1 MMNDKFKGIWISPDC
16 DIYETDNIQSHRL
29 VLKELNI
36 ENQLIQFSKKY
47 NWNKEQLRLNY
58 DKDISYI
65 SMVYGFIRVTSIF
78 NQIGIEFYKNIKR
91 DQLVKILDFIKSQNN
106 LHEIMILI
114 DVIGENRY
122 IKSDIF
128 NINMDL
134 RKFVV

>member
-1 MMNDKFKGIWISPDC
+1 MINDKFKGIWISPDC

-36 ENQLIQFSKKY
+36 EDELIQFSKKY
-47 NWNKEQLRLNY
+47 NWNEEQLRLNY

-91 DQLVKILDFIKSQNN
+91 DQLVKILDFIKSQDN
-106 LHEIMILI
+106 LHEITILI

>member
-29 VLKELNI
+29 VLRELNI
-36 ENQLIQFSKKY
+36 ENELIRFSKKY
-47 NWNKEQLRLNY
+47 NWNEEQLRLNY

-91 DQLVKILDFIKSQNN
+91 DQLIKILDFIKSQDN
-106 LHEIMILI
+106 LQEIIILI

-134 RKFVV
+134 SKFVV

>member
-36 ENQLIQFSKKY
+36 EDDLIQFSKKHK
-47 NWNKEQLRLNY
+47 WNEEQLRLNY

-65 SMVYGFIRVTSIF
+65 SMVYGFIRATSIF

-91 DQLVKILDFIKSQNN
+91 DQLVKILDFIKSQDN
-106 LHEIMILI
+106 LHEITILI

>member
-36 ENQLIQFSKKY
+36 EDELIQFSKKY
-47 NWNKEQLRLNY
+47 NWNEEQLRLNY

-91 DQLVKILDFIKSQNN
+91 DQLVKILDFIKSQDN
-106 LHEIMILI
+106 LHEITILI

>member
-1 MMNDKFKGIWISPDC
+1 MINDKFKGIWISPDC

-36 ENQLIQFSKKY
+36 EDELIQFSKKY
-47 NWNKEQLRLNY
+47 NWNEEQLRLNY

-91 DQLVKILDFIKSQNN
+91 DQLVKILDFIKSQDN
-106 LHEIMILI
+106 LHEITILI

-134 RKFVV
+134 SKFVV

>member
-36 ENQLIQFSKKY
+36 EDDLIQFSRKY
-47 NWNKEQLRLNY
+47 NWNEKQLSLNY

-91 DQLVKILDFIKSQNN
+91 DQLVKILDFIESQDN
-106 LHEIMILI
+106 LHEITILI

>member
-16 DIYETDNIQSHRL
+16 YIYETDNIQSHRL
-29 VLKELNI
+29 VLRELNI
-36 ENQLIQFSKKY
+36 ENELIRFSKKY
-47 NWNKEQLRLNY
+47 NWNEEQLRLNY

-91 DQLVKILDFIKSQNN
+91 DQLVKILDFIKSQDN
-106 LHEIMILI
+106 LQEIIILI

-134 RKFVV
+134 SKFVV

>member
-36 ENQLIQFSKKY
+36 ENELIRFSKEY
-47 NWNKEQLRLNY
+47 NWNEEQLKLNY

-91 DQLVKILDFIKSQNN
+91 DQLVKILDFIKSQDD
-106 LHEIMILI
+106 LHEITILI

-134 RKFVV
+134 RKFAV

>member
-36 ENQLIQFSKKY
+36 ENELIQFSKKY